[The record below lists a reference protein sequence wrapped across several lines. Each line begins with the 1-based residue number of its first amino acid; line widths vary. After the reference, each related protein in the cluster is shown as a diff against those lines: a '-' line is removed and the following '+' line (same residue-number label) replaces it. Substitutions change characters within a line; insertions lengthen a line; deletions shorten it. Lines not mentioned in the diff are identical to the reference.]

1 MVYLVGVAAALCL
14 GLGYVL
20 QQRAA
25 ALAPIEELLSWRL
38 LLDLLHK
45 PVWLWGVGC
54 MVVGQLLGG
63 LALQLASVAVVE
75 PLLAANLLFAFVIS
89 AMLSDRKVR
98 WHEVGGALL
107 LIAGLAAFLVV
118 GKPRSSRHPHPDR
131 FWTVIALI
139 VVAGAVA
146 ILVVVAKKQQLIAEA
161 VLLSTGAGLLYGLQ
175 DAATRQ
181 ALLRADNNGI
191 PRMFGSPWTYLVM
204 IAAVIG
210 LLLSQSAFKIGSLSH
225 SLPPLTA
232 AEPLAGIGLG
242 VTLLAD
248 RVEVSPGHLAVEAAC
263 GAAVILGVYLIAR
276 SRTLNRPH
284 RGRMPRPRPR
294 PRHDSPPSEPPRA
307 QPPAA

>member
-1 MVYLVGVAAALCL
+1 VVYLVGVAAALCL

-25 ALAPIEELLSWRL
+25 SMVPVEEVLSWRL
-38 LLDLLHK
+38 LLDLLHRR
-45 PVWLWGVGC
+45 VWLWGVGC

-63 LALQLASVAVVE
+63 LALQLASVALVE
-75 PLLAANLLFAFVIS
+75 PLLSASLLFAFVI
-89 AMLSDRKVR
+89 AAVLSDRKVR

-107 LIAGLAAFLVV
+107 LSLALAAFLVV

-131 FWTVIALI
+131 FWTMVALI
-139 VVAGAVA
+139 VVAATVTV
-146 ILVVVAKKQQLIAEA
+146 LVIVAKKQQVVAEA
-161 VLLSTGAGLLYGLQ
+161 ILLSTGAGLLYGLQ

-191 PRMFGSPWTYLVM
+191 AKLFISPWAYLVLV
-204 IAAVIG
+204 AAITG
-210 LLLSQSAFKIGSLSH
+210 LLLSQSAFKIGELSH

-242 VTLLAD
+242 VSLLAD
-248 RVEVSPGHLAVEAAC
+248 RVAVTPGRLAVEAAC
-263 GAAVILGVYLIAR
+263 GAAVILGVYLIGR

-284 RGRMPRPRPR
+284 RGLPPQRE
-294 PRHDSPPSEPPRA
+294 SPQPEPPCA
-307 QPPAA
+307 

>member
-1 MVYLVGVAAALCL
+1 VIYLVGVAAALCL

-25 ALAPIEELLSWRL
+25 ALAPLEEVLSWRL

-45 PVWLWGVGC
+45 RTWLWGVGC
-54 MVVGQLLGG
+54 MIVGQLLGG
-63 LALQLASVAVVE
+63 LALQLASVALVE
-75 PLLAANLLFAFVIS
+75 PLLSANLLFAFVI
-89 AMLSDRKVR
+89 AAVLSDRRVR

-107 LIAGLAAFLVV
+107 LSLALGAFLLV
-118 GKPRSSRHPHPDR
+118 GNPRSSKHAHPDR

-139 VVAGAVA
+139 VVAAAVTV
-146 ILVVVAKKQQLIAEA
+146 LVIVAKNQQFIAEA
-161 VLLSTGAGLLYGLQ
+161 VLLSSGAGLLYGLQ

-191 PRMFGSPWTYLVM
+191 PRMFSSPWTYLVV
-204 IAAVIG
+204 ASAVTG
-210 LLLSQSAFKIGSLSH
+210 LLLSQSAFKLGSLSH

-248 RVEVSPGHLAVEAAC
+248 RVAVTPGRLAVEAAC
-263 GAAVILGVYLIAR
+263 GAGVILGVYLIGR

-284 RGRMPRPRPR
+284 RGRRVRP
-294 PRHDSPPSEPPRA
+294 EPPRPE
-307 QPPAA
+307 PPSA